1 MEQLIVKNMSQKFK
15 DRELLTDVNIEL
27 LSGKIYGLIGDNGSG
42 KTIFMKSILGLIPID
57 TGEIWLYNNKLGKD
71 IEFATNTGFLI
82 EVPSFILD
90 YNQYQNLKLLAD
102 INGKISKQDILQVI
116 AAVGLDPQNKEKV
129 RNFSLGMKQRL
140 GIAQAIME
148 EPELLI
154 LDEPMNSLDANGVTL
169 IRELILS
176 LKKEDRIILITS
188 HNSEDIE
195 LLCDVV
201 FEIQDGQIHQLN

>member
-1 MEQLIVKNMSQKFK
+1 M
-15 DRELLTDVNIEL
+15 
-27 LSGKIYGLIGDNGSG
+27 
-42 KTIFMKSILGLIPID
+42 
-57 TGEIWLYNNKLGKD
+57 
-71 IEFATNTGFLI
+71 
-82 EVPSFILD
+82 D

>member
-1 MEQLIVKNMSQKFK
+1 MKNMSQKFK

-57 TGEIWLYNNKLGKD
+57 TGEIWLDNNKLGKD

>member
-57 TGEIWLYNNKLGKD
+57 TGEIWLDNNKLGKD

>member
-57 TGEIWLYNNKLGKD
+57 TGEIWLDNNKLGKD

-102 INGKISKQDILQVI
+102 INGKIEKQGILNAI
-116 AAVGLDPQNKEKV
+116 ESVGLDPNNKEKV

-140 GIAQAIME
+140 GVAQAIME
-148 EPELLI
+148 NPELLI
-154 LDEPMNSLDANGVTL
+154 LDEPMNSLDKSGVIL
-169 IRELILS
+169 IRELIMS
-176 LKKEDRIILITS
+176 LKQEGRIILITS
-188 HNSEDIE
+188 HNSEDIDY
-195 LLCDVV
+195 LCDYV
-201 FEIQDGQIHQLN
+201 FEIKEGSIQQSF